1 MNYEVAIV
9 IPTLN
14 EERFISRCLNSI
26 IKQTYEFEKMDVMI
40 IDGGS
45 KDNTKDIVAEYQ
57 KSHQN
62 IRFIENKKKI
72 QSVAFNIGFKK
83 STAPYIIRLDA
94 HAEYDSKYIS
104 LCIENLKQDE
114 KRGNVGGRC
123 NILPFNQSIWA
134 QTNAILNHSRFGI
147 GGAAFRVSNEA
158 HNTDSVP
165 FGSFPRKIIEK
176 IGGMREDL
184 PRGEDNEYNSRI
196 RKAGYKI
203 FFDPNIISSYFARPT
218 LGASC
223 KQMYANGNSIGY
235 LYYID
240 REAIGIRHLVP
251 LLFVVSGLFSIII
264 SVLWSPFC
272 YVFCGGLALYLI
284 ADAIASIMGAKDN
297 VKCTLP
303 LFILFFCVHVS
314 YGMGT
319 IAGLIKGLKTKDR
332 PCAMIKYQTF

>member
-14 EERFISRCLNSI
+14 EERFISRCLDSI
-26 IKQTYEFEKMDVMI
+26 IKQTFKFEKMDVMI

-45 KDNTKDIVAEYQ
+45 NDKTKDIVAKYQ

-158 HNTDSVP
+158 HNTDTVP
-165 FGSFPRKIIEK
+165 FGAFPRKIIEK

-235 LYYID
+235 LCYID

-319 IAGLIKGLKTKDR
+319 IAGLIKGLKTKE
-332 PCAMIKYQTF
+332 

>member
-1 MNYEVAIV
+1 MNYEVAII

-45 KDNTKDIVAEYQ
+45 NDKTKDIVAEYQ

-114 KRGNVGGRC
+114 NRGNVGGRC
-123 NILPFNQSIWA
+123 NILPFNQSLWA

-165 FGSFPRKIIEK
+165 FGAFPRKIIEK

-272 YVFCGGLALYLI
+272 YVFCGGLALYII

-319 IAGLIKGLKTKDR
+319 IAGLIKGLKTKG
-332 PCAMIKYQTF
+332 

>member
-1 MNYEVAIV
+1 MNYEVAII

-45 KDNTKDIVAEYQ
+45 NDKTKDIVAEYQ

-72 QSVAFNIGFKK
+72 QSVAFNIGLKK

-94 HAEYDSKYIS
+94 HAEYDSKYIF

-165 FGSFPRKIIEK
+165 FGAFPRKIIEK

-251 LLFVVSGLFSIII
+251 LLFVVSGLFCIII

-319 IAGLIKGLKTKDR
+319 IAGLIKGLKTKG
-332 PCAMIKYQTF
+332 

>member
-1 MNYEVAIV
+1 MNYEVAII

-45 KDNTKDIVAEYQ
+45 NDKTKDIVAEYQ

-123 NILPFNQSIWA
+123 NILPFNQSLWA

-147 GGAAFRVSNEA
+147 GGAAFRVSKEA

-165 FGSFPRKIIEK
+165 FGAFPRKIIEK

-251 LLFVVSGLFSIII
+251 LLFVVSGLFCIII

-284 ADAIASIMGAKDN
+284 ADAMASIMGAKDN

-314 YGMGT
+314 YGIGT
-319 IAGLIKGLKTKDR
+319 IAGLIKGLKTKG
-332 PCAMIKYQTF
+332 

>member
-1 MNYEVAIV
+1 MNYEVAII

-45 KDNTKDIVAEYQ
+45 NDKTKDIVAKYQ

-72 QSVAFNIGFKK
+72 QSVAFNIGIKN

-94 HAEYDSKYIS
+94 HAEYDSEYIY
-104 LCIENLKQDE
+104 LCIKNLKDDK
-114 KRGNVGGRC
+114 KRGNVGGRW
-123 NILPFNQSIWA
+123 NILPFNQSVWA

-158 HNTDSVP
+158 HNTDTVP
-165 FGSFPRKIIEK
+165 FGAFPRKVIDQ

-240 REAIGIRHLVP
+240 REAIGIRHLIP

-284 ADAIASIMGAKDN
+284 ADAMASIMGAKDN

-319 IAGLIKGLKTKDR
+319 IAGLIKGLKTKG
-332 PCAMIKYQTF
+332 

>member
-72 QSVAFNIGFKK
+72 QSVAFNIGLKK

-165 FGSFPRKIIEK
+165 FGAFPRKIIEK

-240 REAIGIRHLVP
+240 REAIGIRHLIP

-319 IAGLIKGLKTKDR
+319 IAGLIKGLKTKG
-332 PCAMIKYQTF
+332 

>member
-1 MNYEVAIV
+1 MNYEVAII

-72 QSVAFNIGFKK
+72 QSVAFNIGIKN

-94 HAEYDSKYIS
+94 HAEYDSEYIY
-104 LCIENLKQDE
+104 LCIKNLKDDK

-123 NILPFNQSIWA
+123 NILPFNQSVWA

-147 GGAAFRVSNEA
+147 GGAAFRVSKEA

-165 FGSFPRKIIEK
+165 FGAFPRKIIEK

-303 LFILFFCVHVS
+303 LFIFFFCVHVS

-319 IAGLIKGLKTKDR
+319 IAGLIKGLKTKG
-332 PCAMIKYQTF
+332 

>member
-1 MNYEVAIV
+1 MNYKVAIV

-62 IRFIENKKKI
+62 IRFIENTKKI
-72 QSVAFNIGFKK
+72 QSVAFNIGIKN

-94 HAEYDSKYIS
+94 HAEYDSEYIY
-104 LCIENLKQDE
+104 LCIKNLKDDK

-165 FGSFPRKIIEK
+165 FGAFPRKVIDQ

-314 YGMGT
+314 YGIGT
-319 IAGLIKGLKTKDR
+319 IAGLIKGLKTKG
-332 PCAMIKYQTF
+332 

>member
-1 MNYEVAIV
+1 MNYEVAII

-62 IRFIENKKKI
+62 TRFIENKKKI
-72 QSVAFNIGFKK
+72 QSVAFNIGIKN

-94 HAEYDSKYIS
+94 HAEYDSEYIY
-104 LCIENLKQDE
+104 LCIKNLKDDK

-123 NILPFNQSIWA
+123 NILPFNQSVWA

-147 GGAAFRVSNEA
+147 GGAAFRVSKEA

-165 FGSFPRKIIEK
+165 FGAFPRKIIEK

-319 IAGLIKGLKTKDR
+319 IAGLIKGLKTKG
-332 PCAMIKYQTF
+332 

>member
-1 MNYEVAIV
+1 MNYEVAIA

-14 EERFISRCLNSI
+14 EERFISRCLDSI
-26 IKQTYEFEKMDVMI
+26 IKQTFKFEKMDVMI

-45 KDNTKDIVAEYQ
+45 NDKTKDIVAEYQ

-114 KRGNVGGRC
+114 KRGNVGGRW
-123 NILPFNQSIWA
+123 NILPFNQSLWA

-165 FGSFPRKIIEK
+165 FGAFPRKIIEK

-272 YVFCGGLALYLI
+272 YVFCGGLALYII

-319 IAGLIKGLKTKDR
+319 IAGLIKGLKTKG
-332 PCAMIKYQTF
+332 

>member
-319 IAGLIKGLKTKDR
+319 IAGLIKGLKTKG
-332 PCAMIKYQTF
+332 

>member
-45 KDNTKDIVAEYQ
+45 NDKTKDIVAEYQ

-72 QSVAFNIGFKK
+72 QSVAFNIGIKN

-94 HAEYDSKYIS
+94 HAEYDSEYIY
-104 LCIENLKQDE
+104 LCIKNLKDDK
-114 KRGNVGGRC
+114 KRGNVGGRW
-123 NILPFNQSIWA
+123 NILPFNQSVWA

-158 HNTDSVP
+158 HNTDTVP
-165 FGSFPRKIIEK
+165 FGAFPRKVIDQ

-240 REAIGIRHLVP
+240 REAIGIRHLIP

-284 ADAIASIMGAKDN
+284 ADAMASIMGAKDN

-319 IAGLIKGLKTKDR
+319 IAGLIKGLKTKG
-332 PCAMIKYQTF
+332 

>member
-26 IKQTYEFEKMDVMI
+26 IKQTYEFKKMDVMI

-45 KDNTKDIVAEYQ
+45 NDKTKDIVAKYQ

-72 QSVAFNIGFKK
+72 QSVAFNIGFKN

-158 HNTDSVP
+158 HNTDTVP
-165 FGSFPRKIIEK
+165 FGAFPRKIIEK

-235 LYYID
+235 LCYID

-319 IAGLIKGLKTKDR
+319 IAGLIKGLKTKG
-332 PCAMIKYQTF
+332 

>member
-45 KDNTKDIVAEYQ
+45 TDNTKKIVAEYQ

-72 QSVAFNIGFKK
+72 QSVAFNIGLKK

-165 FGSFPRKIIEK
+165 FGAFPRKIIEK

-235 LYYID
+235 LCYID

-319 IAGLIKGLKTKDR
+319 IAGLIKGLKTKG
-332 PCAMIKYQTF
+332 

>member
-45 KDNTKDIVAEYQ
+45 NDKTKDIVAKYQ

-165 FGSFPRKIIEK
+165 FGAFPRKIIEK

-235 LYYID
+235 LCYID

-284 ADAIASIMGAKDN
+284 ADAMASIMGAKDN

-319 IAGLIKGLKTKDR
+319 IAGLIKGLKTKV
-332 PCAMIKYQTF
+332 

>member
-45 KDNTKDIVAEYQ
+45 NDKTKDIVAEYQ

-114 KRGNVGGRC
+114 KRGNVGGRW
-123 NILPFNQSIWA
+123 NILPFNQSLWA

-147 GGAAFRVSNEA
+147 GGAAFRVSKEA

-165 FGSFPRKIIEK
+165 FGAFPRKIIEK

-251 LLFVVSGLFSIII
+251 LLFVISGLFSIII

-319 IAGLIKGLKTKDR
+319 IAGLIKGLKTKG
-332 PCAMIKYQTF
+332 

>member
-45 KDNTKDIVAEYQ
+45 NDKTKDIVAEYQ

-147 GGAAFRVSNEA
+147 GGAAFRVSKEA

-165 FGSFPRKIIEK
+165 FGAFPRKIIEK

-184 PRGEDNEYNSRI
+184 PRGEDNEYNFRI

-251 LLFVVSGLFSIII
+251 LLFVVSGLFCIII

-284 ADAIASIMGAKDN
+284 ADAMASIMGAKDN

-314 YGMGT
+314 YGIGT
-319 IAGLIKGLKTKDR
+319 IAGLIKGLKTKG
-332 PCAMIKYQTF
+332 

>member
-45 KDNTKDIVAEYQ
+45 NDKTKDIVAEYQ

-72 QSVAFNIGFKK
+72 QSVAFNIGLKK

-165 FGSFPRKIIEK
+165 FGAFPRKVIDQ

-284 ADAIASIMGAKDN
+284 ADAMASIMGAKDN

-319 IAGLIKGLKTKDR
+319 IAGLIKGLKTKG
-332 PCAMIKYQTF
+332 

>member
-1 MNYEVAIV
+1 MNYEVAII

-45 KDNTKDIVAEYQ
+45 NDKTKDIVAEYQ

-72 QSVAFNIGFKK
+72 QSAAFNIGFKK

-123 NILPFNQSIWA
+123 NILPFNQSLWA

-165 FGSFPRKIIEK
+165 FGAFPRKIIEK

-272 YVFCGGLALYLI
+272 YVFCGGLALYII

-319 IAGLIKGLKTKDR
+319 IAGLIKGLKTKG
-332 PCAMIKYQTF
+332 

>member
-45 KDNTKDIVAEYQ
+45 NDKTKDIVAEYQ

-72 QSVAFNIGFKK
+72 QSVAFNIGLKK

-165 FGSFPRKIIEK
+165 FGAFPRKVIDQ

-235 LYYID
+235 LCYID

-251 LLFVVSGLFSIII
+251 LLFVVSGLVSIII

-319 IAGLIKGLKTKDR
+319 IAGLIKGLKTKG
-332 PCAMIKYQTF
+332 

>member
-1 MNYEVAIV
+1 MNYEVAIA

-14 EERFISRCLNSI
+14 EERFISRCLDSI
-26 IKQTYEFEKMDVMI
+26 IKQTFKFEKMDVMI

-45 KDNTKDIVAEYQ
+45 NDKTKDIVAEYQ

-123 NILPFNQSIWA
+123 NILPFNQSLWA

-319 IAGLIKGLKTKDR
+319 IAGLIKGLKTKG
-332 PCAMIKYQTF
+332 

>member
-1 MNYEVAIV
+1 MNYEVAII

-45 KDNTKDIVAEYQ
+45 NDKTKDIVAEYQ

-72 QSVAFNIGFKK
+72 QSVAFNIGLKK

-123 NILPFNQSIWA
+123 NILPFNQSLWA

-165 FGSFPRKIIEK
+165 FGAFPRKIIEK

-272 YVFCGGLALYLI
+272 YVFCGGLALYII

-319 IAGLIKGLKTKDR
+319 IAGLIKGLKTKG
-332 PCAMIKYQTF
+332 

>member
-45 KDNTKDIVAEYQ
+45 NDKTKDIVAEYQ

-158 HNTDSVP
+158 HDTDSVP
-165 FGSFPRKIIEK
+165 FGAFPRKIIEK

-251 LLFVVSGLFSIII
+251 LLFVVSGLFCIII

-284 ADAIASIMGAKDN
+284 ADAMASIMGAKEN

-314 YGMGT
+314 YGIGT
-319 IAGLIKGLKTKDR
+319 IAGLIKGLKTKG
-332 PCAMIKYQTF
+332 

>member
-14 EERFISRCLNSI
+14 EEHFISRCLNSI
-26 IKQTYEFEKMDVMI
+26 IKQTYEFEKIDVMI

-45 KDNTKDIVAEYQ
+45 NDNTKEIVAEYQ

-123 NILPFNQSIWA
+123 NILPFNQSLWA

-165 FGSFPRKIIEK
+165 FGAFPRKIIEK

-272 YVFCGGLALYLI
+272 YVFCGGLALYII

-319 IAGLIKGLKTKDR
+319 IAGLIKGLKTKG
-332 PCAMIKYQTF
+332 

>member
-14 EERFISRCLNSI
+14 EEHFISRCLNSI

-45 KDNTKDIVAEYQ
+45 KDKTKDIVAEYQ

-123 NILPFNQSIWA
+123 NILPFNQSLWA

-272 YVFCGGLALYLI
+272 YVFCGGLALYII

-319 IAGLIKGLKTKDR
+319 IAGLIKGLKTKG
-332 PCAMIKYQTF
+332 

>member
-1 MNYEVAIV
+1 MNYEVAIA

-14 EERFISRCLNSI
+14 EERFISRCLDSI
-26 IKQTYEFEKMDVMI
+26 IKQTFKFEKMDVMI

-45 KDNTKDIVAEYQ
+45 NDKTKDIVAEYQ

-123 NILPFNQSIWA
+123 NILPFNQSLWA

-165 FGSFPRKIIEK
+165 FGAFPRKIIEE

-319 IAGLIKGLKTKDR
+319 IAGLIKGLKTKG
-332 PCAMIKYQTF
+332 

>member
-1 MNYEVAIV
+1 MNYEVAIA

-14 EERFISRCLNSI
+14 EERFISRCLDSI
-26 IKQTYEFEKMDVMI
+26 IKQTFKFEKMDVMI

-45 KDNTKDIVAEYQ
+45 NDKTKDIVAEYQ

-165 FGSFPRKIIEK
+165 FGAFPRKIIEK

-272 YVFCGGLALYLI
+272 YVFCGGLALYII

-319 IAGLIKGLKTKDR
+319 IAGLIKGLKTKG
-332 PCAMIKYQTF
+332 

>member
-62 IRFIENKKKI
+62 IRFIKNKKKI

-165 FGSFPRKIIEK
+165 FGAFHRKIIEK

-196 RKAGYKI
+196 RKAGFQVY
-203 FFDPNIISSYFARPT
+203 FNPDIISSYYARPT
-218 LGASC
+218 LKASC
-223 KQMYANGNSIGY
+223 KQMYANGESIGY

-240 REAIGIRHLVP
+240 KEAIGIRHLIP
-251 LLFVVSGLFSIII
+251 LLFVICIFIGIIL
-264 SVLWSPFC
+264 SLLWNPFC
-272 YVFCGGLALYLI
+272 YLLEGGLAVYFI
-284 ADAIASIMGAKDN
+284 AAIVAAITGTTRN
-297 VKCTLP
+297 IKCTLP

-314 YGMGT
+314 YGIGT
-319 IAGLIKGLKTKDR
+319 IFGLAKGRKIHNR
-332 PCAMIKYQTF
+332 

>member
-14 EERFISRCLNSI
+14 EERFISRCLDSI
-26 IKQTYEFEKMDVMI
+26 IKQTFKFEKMDVMI

-45 KDNTKDIVAEYQ
+45 NDKTKDIVAKYQ

-123 NILPFNQSIWA
+123 NILPFNQSLWA

-272 YVFCGGLALYLI
+272 YVFCGGLALYII

-319 IAGLIKGLKTKDR
+319 IAGLIKGLKTKG
-332 PCAMIKYQTF
+332 

>member
-45 KDNTKDIVAEYQ
+45 NDKTKDIVAEYQ

-72 QSVAFNIGFKK
+72 QSVAFNIGLKK

-114 KRGNVGGRC
+114 KRGNVGGRW

-165 FGSFPRKIIEK
+165 FGAFPRKVIDQ

-319 IAGLIKGLKTKDR
+319 IAGLIKGLKTKG
-332 PCAMIKYQTF
+332 